1 MNILQI
7 VSAGDI
13 NGAVVHCALLTREL
27 VRRGHNVTLVCKP
40 HAWAG
45 QQVAGLPVEVVRSDL
60 HRWPLDELRRIGQI
74 ARERN
79 IDVIHT
85 HMSRAHAFGVML
97 RMRSGIPCVATA
109 HNRYVQLHWM
119 FNDFVIGNSTA
130 TTKFHRRYNLV
141 RRSRSRTIPIFID
154 EQAIAGVGDGARQR
168 LRQSFGIEP
177 NHVMIGQI
185 GDVIPR
191 KGLLYLVRSLKNVL
205 AQNPQVR
212 LLVVGQAKNSADY
225 LEQVKREAEK
235 LGVAHAIQ
243 WAGQRRDVADLLAAI
258 DVVAL
263 ASLEESLGLS
273 LLEAMAAARPV
284 VASRVGGIPEVVA
297 DGETGLLVPATDT
310 EALAAGIVR
319 LAADPALRTRLGNA
333 GQARVAAHFSTA
345 AITDQIESVY
355 RQVAAKGRRQAA

>member
-27 VRRGHNVTLVCKP
+27 VRREHKVTLVCKP
-40 HAWAG
+40 HAWVG
-45 QQVAGLPVEVVRSDL
+45 QQVSELPVEVVRSDL

-79 IDVIHT
+79 IDAIHT

-97 RMRSGIPCVATA
+97 RMRTGIPCVATA

-130 TTKFHRRYNLV
+130 TTRFHRRYNLV
-141 RRSRSRTIPIFID
+141 RRQRSRTIPIFID
-154 EQAIAGVGDGARQR
+154 EQAIASVGEDARQR

-177 NHVMIGQI
+177 NHVLVGQI

-191 KGLLYLVRSLKNVL
+191 KGLLYLVRSLPAVL

-225 LEQVKREAEK
+225 VEQIKREADE
-235 LGVAHAIQ
+235 LDVAHAIH

-258 DVVAL
+258 DIVAL

-284 VASRVGGIPEVVA
+284 VASRVGGIPEVVV
-297 DGETGLLVPATDT
+297 DGETGLLVPPTDT
-310 EALAAGIVR
+310 KALAAGIVR
-319 LAADPALRTRLGNA
+319 LAADPALRTRLGAA
-333 GQARVAAHFSTA
+333 GRARVTAHFSTA

-355 RQVAAKGRRQAA
+355 RQIAGERRRRAT